1 MFLNKKEVEMKKWPI
16 IFIQFVLML
25 SASAGAEEQL
35 ESIAMTVADYLTA
48 GRVVVA
54 ENQQLINDSAK
65 GDKGFTPEEYEKQVR
80 LEFLMRSGIDIKSLI
95 PSDNFN
101 KALIAIHEAAKEVIA
116 GAQSQINAQGKGF
129 KDFIPAIFGKRVGER
144 FYRKSGITIK
154 QTSLKFRGNYN
165 KPDDFETLVLNKFET
180 ATRGSTY
187 FEEKKFGDYRVLRY
201 MTPLYIEKSCLT
213 CHGEPAGEKD
223 ISGRIKE
230 GYKEGELRGAIS
242 VIVPF
247 KCVLGNN

>member
-1 MFLNKKEVEMKKWPI
+1 MKKWSI
-16 IFIQFVLML
+16 IFFSLVLML
-25 SASAGAEEQL
+25 SASAGAEENL
-35 ESIAMTVADYLTA
+35 EAVAMTIADYLTA
-48 GRVVVA
+48 GRIVVA

-65 GDKGFTPEEYEKQVR
+65 GDKGFTPEVYEKQVSR
-80 LEFLMRSGIDIKSLI
+80 EFLKRSGIEIKSLI

-116 GAQSQINAQGKGF
+116 GAQSQINETGKGF
-129 KDFIPAIFGKRVGER
+129 KGFIPAIFGKRIGDR
-144 FYRKSGITIK
+144 FYKKSGITIK
-154 QTSLKFRGNYN
+154 QTSLKFRGDYN
-165 KPDDFETLVLNKFET
+165 KPDDFETLVLKEFET
-180 ATRGSTY
+180 AGKGSTY

-201 MTPLYIEKSCLT
+201 MTPLYIEKSCLI
-213 CHGEPAGEKD
+213 CHGEPAGERD

>member
-1 MFLNKKEVEMKKWPI
+1 MKKWSI
-16 IFIQFVLML
+16 IFFSLVLML
-25 SASAGAEEQL
+25 SASAGAEENL
-35 ESIAMTVADYLTA
+35 EAVAMTIADYLTA
-48 GRVVVA
+48 GRIVVA
-54 ENQQLINDSAK
+54 ENQQLINDSTK
-65 GDKGFTPEEYEKQVR
+65 GDKGFTPEVYEKQVSR
-80 LEFLMRSGIDIKSLI
+80 EFLKRSGIEIKSLI

-116 GAQSQINAQGKGF
+116 GAQSQINETGKGF
-129 KDFIPAIFGKRVGER
+129 KGFIPAIFGKRIGDR
-144 FYRKSGITIK
+144 FYKKSGITIK
-154 QTSLKFRGNYN
+154 QTSLKFRGDYN
-165 KPDDFETLVLNKFET
+165 KPDDFETLVLKEFET
-180 ATRGSTY
+180 AGKGSTY

-201 MTPLYIEKSCLT
+201 MTPLYIEKSCLI
-213 CHGEPAGEKD
+213 CHGEPAGERD